1 MSAFHPEVS
10 LTVLFHFIQC
20 CVCTSAQGYKVFA
33 LVWIGGAAGADGK
46 LCHFS
51 CGQGQRGKPALEFL
65 HIGIGFLLGGTFQT
79 DYKFIASVAAQDA
92 VFREAFFHN
101 AGTVLQAQISVAVA
115 VGVIVGF
122 EVVDIYKY

>member
-1 MSAFHPEVS
+1 MSAFHPEIS

-33 LVWIGGAAGADGK
+33 LVWVGSAAGADGK

-65 HIGIGFLLGGTFQT
+65 HIGIGFLLGGAFQT
-79 DYKFIASVAAQDA
+79 DYKFIASIAPRMLSSGKHFFIVRAQC
-92 VFREAFFHN
+92 FRHRSP
-101 AGTVLQAQISVAVA
+101 LLWP
-115 VGVIVGF
+115 
-122 EVVDIYKY
+122 